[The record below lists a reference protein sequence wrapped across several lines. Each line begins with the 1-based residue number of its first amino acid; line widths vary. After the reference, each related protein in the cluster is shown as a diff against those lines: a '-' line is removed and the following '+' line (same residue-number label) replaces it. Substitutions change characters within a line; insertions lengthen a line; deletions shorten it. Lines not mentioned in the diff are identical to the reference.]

1 MDDQNTIENAAILL
15 SDKTSLPMD
24 DLRLLLSNGWE
35 AAQVKDMLTIAKR
48 SYVMSHHDRQIFR
61 LPPSKNWKN
70 GCFKTYVYVDSK
82 RKEITASTN
91 DILYEKLYSFYKD
104 RENKAKTLEEVFD
117 MFADYKQSCLNRS
130 DKTISADYSMFS
142 HVSKEIRKTAIR
154 DLTDEHIRRFIVSD
168 LLPKKPKPAMLKRLL
183 QLLRAVFEYGI
194 RNKLCF
200 DNPLKYIVAQD
211 YYKYCDQSFKTDE
224 EKAFSEEELA
234 KLASDAE
241 NNLDNPRV
249 LMALLAAETG
259 MRIGELCALHAE
271 DIDDEYIHVHRQQVN
286 IFGEEGQTKE
296 VMVEVPYTKDERLHP
311 HNGRF
316 IPLTTEAR
324 RIVSLAKTIPGE
336 SPYLF
341 HDCNDS
347 GMILKNGYIE
357 SLRRRCKRLGC
368 VSTNNHAFRMA
379 FNSRLIEM
387 GFSPSDRALI
397 LGHEVQTNEA
407 HYSLT
412 DKRRLERIKN
422 RLNKKEP

>member
-1 MDDQNTIENAAILL
+1 MSENLKINADGVKDLLKTAKDGSPYPTIDNAVIVFRNDPFFKGNIKLNLFRDRIEFTGEVPWKRTGIDISELDDVQIRYYTE
-15 SDKTSLPMD
+15 TTYRMD

-48 SYVMSHHDRQIFR
+48 NYVMSHHDRQIFR

-70 GCFKTYVYVDSK
+70 GCFKTYVYVDSR

-154 DLTDEHIRRFIVSD
+154 DLTDEHVRRFIVSD

-183 QLLRAVFEYGI
+183 QLPRAVFEYGI
-194 RNKLCF
+194 RNKLYF

-211 YYKYCDQSFKTDE
+211 YYKYCDQSFKTNE

-259 MRIGELCALHAE
+259 MRIGE
-271 DIDDEYIHVHRQQVN
+271 
-286 IFGEEGQTKE
+286 
-296 VMVEVPYTKDERLHP
+296 
-311 HNGRF
+311 
-316 IPLTTEAR
+316 
-324 RIVSLAKTIPGE
+324 
-336 SPYLF
+336 
-341 HDCNDS
+341 
-347 GMILKNGYIE
+347 
-357 SLRRRCKRLGC
+357 
-368 VSTNNHAFRMA
+368 
-379 FNSRLIEM
+379 
-387 GFSPSDRALI
+387 
-397 LGHEVQTNEA
+397 
-407 HYSLT
+407 
-412 DKRRLERIKN
+412 
-422 RLNKKEP
+422 